1 MYYIILLEERKM
13 LITFKYKNFKSFKNE
28 NILDMEATALKE
40 HEYNVVKMKNVNLLT
55 MAAIY
60 GANAS
65 GKSNVLQ
72 AFEYMKKMIL
82 ISDDSM
88 GYYQIKE
95 ENIYSFMMN
104 NEPISLEV
112 EILSK
117 DGKIYKYGFESLNG
131 KIKSEWM
138 YEKKINK
145 FYTIF
150 ERKDNIV
157 LMKFNNKN
165 NRYDNLD
172 DKTLFLSIYSKI
184 DKKNSDFNNVYQ
196 WFINT
201 DYLDLENIKIENF
214 IDNTISAKILSD
226 SNYKVELQNFIS
238 ALDLGIEEIKTIPE
252 AMNYLPKSNGVVK
265 IELLHRVENDKIKSL
280 PLELESN
287 GTRKMIYLFD
297 YLIEALKKGMTLF
310 IDGLDTKL
318 HPLLTRYII
327 NLFHNKEINISNA
340 QLIYTTHDV
349 TNLNKETFRR
359 DEIWFTEKDNSGVS
373 EIYSLSDYK
382 IENVKI
388 RNDATFN
395 KDYLTGRYGAI
406 PELKQFKID
415 EI

>member
-1 MYYIILLEERKM
+1 M
-13 LITFKYKNFKSFKNE
+13 LIAFNYKNFKSFKNE
-28 NILDMEATALKE
+28 NRLDMQATALKE

-82 ISDDSM
+82 INNDSM
-88 GYYQIKE
+88 EYSQIKE

-104 NEPISLEV
+104 KYPISLEV

-117 DGKIYKYGFESLNG
+117 DGKIYKYGFESLND

-150 ERKDNIV
+150 ERKENSV
-157 LMKFNNKN
+157 SMKSNNKN

-184 DKKNSDFNNVYQ
+184 DRKNSDFNNVYQ
-196 WFINT
+196 WFIDT
-201 DYLDLENIKIENF
+201 DYLDLDNPKIENF
-214 IDNTISAKILSD
+214 INNTISTKILND
-226 SNYKVELQNFIS
+226 SNYKAGLQNFIS
-238 ALDLGIEEIKTIPE
+238 ALDLGIEEIKTIPGS
-252 AMNYLPKSNGVVK
+252 MNDLPKSNGVVK
-265 IELLHRVENDKIKSL
+265 IEVLYRVENNKIKSL
-280 PLELESN
+280 PLELESD

-297 YLIEALKKGMTLF
+297 YLIAALKKGMTLF
-310 IDGLDTKL
+310 IDDLDTKL

-382 IENVKI
+382 IDNVKI

-406 PELKQFKID
+406 PELKQFKMD

>member
-1 MYYIILLEERKM
+1 M

-40 HEYNVVKMKNVNLLT
+40 HEYNVVKIKNVNLLT

-82 ISDDSM
+82 INDDSM

-112 EILSK
+112 EILSN
-117 DGKIYKYGFESLNG
+117 DGKIYKYGFETLND

-157 LMKFNNKN
+157 LMKSNNKN

-201 DYLDLENIKIENF
+201 NYLDLENIKIESF

-238 ALDLGIEEIKTIPE
+238 ALDIGVEKIKTIP
-252 AMNYLPKSNGVVK
+252 ASMNDLSKSNEVVK
-265 IELLHRVENDKIKSL
+265 VELLHKVENDKTKSL

-287 GTRKMIYLFD
+287 GTRKIIYLFD
-297 YLIEALKKGMTLF
+297 YLIEALKKGKTIF
-310 IDGLDTKL
+310 IDDLDTKL

-382 IENVKI
+382 IDNVKI

-406 PELKQFKID
+406 PELKQFKMN

>member
-1 MYYIILLEERKM
+1 M
-13 LITFKYKNFKSFKNE
+13 LIAFNYKNFKSFKNE
-28 NILDMEATALKE
+28 NRLDMEATALKE
-40 HEYNVVKMKNVNLLT
+40 YEYNVVKMKNVNLLT

-72 AFEYMKKMIL
+72 AFEYMKNMIL
-82 ISDDSM
+82 INNDSM
-88 GYYQIKE
+88 EYSQIKE

-104 NEPISLEV
+104 KDPISLEV

-117 DGKIYKYGFESLNG
+117 DGKIYKYGFESLND

-150 ERKDNIV
+150 ERKENSV
-157 LMKFNNKN
+157 LVKSNNKN

-214 IDNTISAKILSD
+214 IDNTISTKILSD
-226 SNYKVELQNFIS
+226 SNYKSELQSFIS
-238 ALDLGIEEIKTIPE
+238 ALDLGIEKIRTIP
-252 AMNYLPKSNGVVK
+252 ASRNDSSKSKGIVK
-265 IELLHRVENDKIKSL
+265 VELLHRVANNKIKSL

-297 YLIEALKKGMTLF
+297 YLIYALKNGMTLF
-310 IDGLDTKL
+310 IDDLDTKL

-340 QLIYTTHDV
+340 QLIYTTHDI

-359 DEIWFTEKDNSGVS
+359 DEIWFTEKDDDGVS

-382 IENVKI
+382 IDNVKI

-406 PELKQFKID
+406 PELKQFKLN

>member
-1 MYYIILLEERKM
+1 M

-28 NILDMEATALKE
+28 NILDLEATTLKE

-72 AFEYMKKMIL
+72 AFEYMKNMIL
-82 ISDDSM
+82 INNDSM
-88 GYYQIKE
+88 EYSQIKE

-104 NEPISLEV
+104 KYPISLEV

-117 DGKIYKYGFESLNG
+117 DGKIYKYGFESLND
-131 KIKSEWM
+131 KIKLEWM

-150 ERKDNIV
+150 ERKENSV
-157 LMKFNNKN
+157 SMKSNNKN

-172 DKTLFLSIYSKI
+172 DKTLFLSIYTKI
-184 DKKNSDFNNVYQ
+184 DRKNSDFINVYQ
-196 WFINT
+196 WFIDT
-201 DYLDLENIKIENF
+201 DYLDLNNTKIENF
-214 IDNTISAKILSD
+214 INNTISTKILND
-226 SNYKVELQNFIS
+226 SNYKAELQNFIS
-238 ALDLGIEEIKTIPE
+238 TLDLGIEGIKTIPE
-252 AMNYLPKSNGVVK
+252 SMNDLQKSNGVVK
-265 IELLHRVENDKIKSL
+265 IGLLYRVENNKIKSL
-280 PLELESN
+280 PLELESD

-297 YLIEALKKGMTLF
+297 YLIAALKKGMTLF
-310 IDGLDTKL
+310 IDDLDTKL
-318 HPLLTRYII
+318 HPLLTKYII

-382 IENVKI
+382 IDNVKI

-406 PELKQFKID
+406 PELKQFKMD

>member
-1 MYYIILLEERKM
+1 M
-13 LITFKYKNFKSFKNE
+13 LIAFNYKNFKSFKNE
-28 NILDMEATALKE
+28 NRLDMEATALKE

-72 AFEYMKKMIL
+72 AFEYMKNMIL
-82 ISDDSM
+82 INNDSM
-88 GYYQIKE
+88 EYSQIKE

-104 NEPISLEV
+104 KDPISLEV

-117 DGKIYKYGFESLNG
+117 DGKIYKYGFESLND

-150 ERKDNIV
+150 ERKENSV
-157 LMKFNNKN
+157 LVKSNNKN

-214 IDNTISAKILSD
+214 IDNTISTKILSD
-226 SNYKVELQNFIS
+226 SNYKSELQSFIS
-238 ALDLGIEEIKTIPE
+238 ALDLGIEKIRTIP
-252 AMNYLPKSNGVVK
+252 ASTNDSSKSKGIVK
-265 IELLHRVENDKIKSL
+265 VELLHRVANNKIKSL

-297 YLIEALKKGMTLF
+297 YLIYALKNGMTLF
-310 IDGLDTKL
+310 IDDLDTKL

-340 QLIYTTHDV
+340 QLIYTTHDI

-359 DEIWFTEKDNSGVS
+359 DEIWFTEKDDDGVS

-382 IENVKI
+382 IDNVKI

-406 PELKQFKID
+406 PELKQFKLN

>member
-1 MYYIILLEERKM
+1 M

-28 NILDMEATALKE
+28 NILDLEATTLKE

-72 AFEYMKKMIL
+72 AFEYMKNMIL
-82 ISDDSM
+82 INNDSM
-88 GYYQIKE
+88 EYSQIKE

-104 NEPISLEV
+104 KYPISLEV

-117 DGKIYKYGFESLNG
+117 DGKIYKYGFESLND

-150 ERKDNIV
+150 ERKENSV
-157 LMKFNNKN
+157 SMKSNNKN

-184 DKKNSDFNNVYQ
+184 DRKNSDFNNVYQ
-196 WFINT
+196 WFIDT
-201 DYLDLENIKIENF
+201 DYLDLDNTKIENF
-214 IDNTISAKILSD
+214 INNTISTKILND
-226 SNYKVELQNFIS
+226 SNYKAELQNFIS

-252 AMNYLPKSNGVVK
+252 SMNDLPKSNGVVK
-265 IELLHRVENDKIKSL
+265 IELLYRVENNKIKSL
-280 PLELESN
+280 PLELESD
-287 GTRKMIYLFD
+287 GTRKMIYLFA
-297 YLIEALKKGMTLF
+297 YLIAALKKGMTLF
-310 IDGLDTKL
+310 IDDLDTKL

-382 IENVKI
+382 IDNVKI

-406 PELKQFKID
+406 PELKQFKMD

>member
-1 MYYIILLEERKM
+1 M
-13 LITFKYKNFKSFKNE
+13 LIAFNYKNFKSFKNE
-28 NILDMEATALKE
+28 NRLDMEATALKE

-72 AFEYMKKMIL
+72 AFEYMKNMIL
-82 ISDDSM
+82 INNDSM
-88 GYYQIKE
+88 EYSQIKE

-104 NEPISLEV
+104 KNPISLEV

-117 DGKIYKYGFESLNG
+117 DGKIYKYGFESLND

-150 ERKDNIV
+150 ERKENSV
-157 LMKFNNKN
+157 SVKSNNKN

-214 IDNTISAKILSD
+214 IDNTISTKILSD
-226 SNYKVELQNFIS
+226 SNYKSELQSFIS
-238 ALDLGIEEIKTIPE
+238 ALDLGIEKIRTIP
-252 AMNYLPKSNGVVK
+252 ASTNDSSKSKGIVK
-265 IELLHRVENDKIKSL
+265 VELLHRVANNKIKSL

-297 YLIEALKKGMTLF
+297 YLIYALKNGITLF
-310 IDGLDTKL
+310 IDDLDTKL

-340 QLIYTTHDV
+340 QLIYTTHDI

-359 DEIWFTEKDNSGVS
+359 DEIWFTEKDDDGVS

-382 IENVKI
+382 VDNVKI

-406 PELKQFKID
+406 PELKQFKLN

>member
-1 MYYIILLEERKM
+1 M

-55 MAAIY
+55 IAAIY

-82 ISDDSM
+82 INDDSM

-112 EILSK
+112 EILSN
-117 DGKIYKYGFESLNG
+117 DGKIYKYGFESLND

-157 LMKFNNKN
+157 LMKSNNKN

-214 IDNTISAKILSD
+214 IDNTIPAKILSN

-252 AMNYLPKSNGVVK
+252 AMNDLPKSNGVVK
-265 IELLHRVENDKIKSL
+265 IELLHRVENDKTKSL

-287 GTRKMIYLFD
+287 GTRKIIYLFD
-297 YLIEALKKGMTLF
+297 YFIEALKKGNTIF
-310 IDGLDTKL
+310 IDDLDTKL

-382 IENVKI
+382 IDNVKV

-395 KDYLTGRYGAI
+395 KDYLSGRYGAI
-406 PELKQFKID
+406 PELKQF
-415 EI
+415 

>member
-1 MYYIILLEERKM
+1 M
-13 LITFKYKNFKSFKNE
+13 LIAFNYKNFKSFKNE
-28 NILDMEATALKE
+28 NRLDMEATALKE

-72 AFEYMKKMIL
+72 AFEYMKNMIL
-82 ISDDSM
+82 INNDSM
-88 GYYQIKE
+88 EYSQIKE
-95 ENIYSFMMN
+95 ENIYSFIMN
-104 NEPISLEV
+104 KDPISLEV

-117 DGKIYKYGFESLNG
+117 DDKIYKYGFESLND

-150 ERKDNIV
+150 ERKENSV
-157 LMKFNNKN
+157 LVKSNNKN

-214 IDNTISAKILSD
+214 IDNTISKKILSD
-226 SNYKVELQNFIS
+226 SNYKSELQSFIS
-238 ALDLGIEEIKTIPE
+238 ALDLGIEKIRTIP
-252 AMNYLPKSNGVVK
+252 ASRNDSSKSKGIVK
-265 IELLHRVENDKIKSL
+265 VELLHRVANNKIKSL

-297 YLIEALKKGMTLF
+297 YLIYALKNGMTLF
-310 IDGLDTKL
+310 IDDLDTKL

-340 QLIYTTHDV
+340 QLIYTTHDI

-359 DEIWFTEKDNSGVS
+359 DEIWFTEKDDDGVS

-382 IENVKI
+382 IDNVKI

-406 PELKQFKID
+406 PELKQFKLN

>member
-1 MYYIILLEERKM
+1 M

-28 NILDMEATALKE
+28 NILDLEATTLKE

-72 AFEYMKKMIL
+72 AFEYMKNMIL
-82 ISDDSM
+82 INNDSM
-88 GYYQIKE
+88 EYSQIKE

-104 NEPISLEV
+104 KSPISLEV

-117 DGKIYKYGFESLNG
+117 DGKIYKYGFESLND

-150 ERKDNIV
+150 ERKENSV
-157 LMKFNNKN
+157 SMKSNNKN

-172 DKTLFLSIYSKI
+172 DKTLFLSIYTKI
-184 DKKNSDFNNVYQ
+184 DRKNSDFNNVYQ
-196 WFINT
+196 WFIDT
-201 DYLDLENIKIENF
+201 DYLDLNNTKIENF
-214 IDNTISAKILSD
+214 INNTISTKILND
-226 SNYKVELQNFIS
+226 SNYKAELQNFIS
-238 ALDLGIEEIKTIPE
+238 TLDLGIEGIKTIPE
-252 AMNYLPKSNGVVK
+252 YMNDLPKSNGVVK
-265 IELLHRVENDKIKSL
+265 IGLLYRVENNKIKSL
-280 PLELESN
+280 PLELESD

-297 YLIEALKKGMTLF
+297 YLIAALKKGMTLF
-310 IDGLDTKL
+310 IDDLDTKL

-382 IENVKI
+382 IDNVKI

-406 PELKQFKID
+406 PELKQFKMD

>member
-1 MYYIILLEERKM
+1 M
-13 LITFKYKNFKSFKNE
+13 LIAFNYKNFKSFKNE
-28 NILDMEATALKE
+28 NRLDMEATALKE
-40 HEYNVVKMKNVNLLT
+40 HKYNVVNIKNVNLLT

-60 GANAS
+60 GSNAS

-72 AFEYMKKMIL
+72 AFEYMKNMIL
-82 ISDDSM
+82 INNDSM
-88 GYYQIKE
+88 EYSQIKE

-104 NEPISLEV
+104 KDPISLEV

-117 DGKIYKYGFESLNG
+117 DGKIYKYGFESLND

-150 ERKDNIV
+150 ERKENSV
-157 LMKFNNKN
+157 SMKSNNKN

-184 DKKNSDFNNVYQ
+184 DRKNSDFNNVYQ
-196 WFINT
+196 WFIDT
-201 DYLDLENIKIENF
+201 DYLDLDNTKIENF
-214 IDNTISAKILSD
+214 INNTISTKILND
-226 SNYKVELQNFIS
+226 SNYKAELQNFIS

-252 AMNYLPKSNGVVK
+252 SMNDLPKSNGVVK
-265 IELLHRVENDKIKSL
+265 IELLYRVENNKIKSL
-280 PLELESN
+280 PLELESD

-297 YLIEALKKGMTLF
+297 YLIAALKKGMTLF
-310 IDGLDTKL
+310 IDDLDTKL

-382 IENVKI
+382 IDNVKI

-406 PELKQFKID
+406 PELKQFKMD

>member
-1 MYYIILLEERKM
+1 M

-28 NILDMEATALKE
+28 NILDLEATTLKE

-72 AFEYMKKMIL
+72 AFEYMKNMIL
-82 ISDDSM
+82 INNDSM
-88 GYYQIKE
+88 EYSQIKE

-104 NEPISLEV
+104 KSPISLEV

-117 DGKIYKYGFESLNG
+117 DGKIYKYGFESLND

-150 ERKDNIV
+150 ERKENSV
-157 LMKFNNKN
+157 SMKSNNKN

-184 DKKNSDFNNVYQ
+184 DRKNSDFNNVYQ
-196 WFINT
+196 WFIDT
-201 DYLDLENIKIENF
+201 DYLDLDNTKIENF
-214 IDNTISAKILSD
+214 INNTISTKILND
-226 SNYKVELQNFIS
+226 SNYKAELQNFIS

-252 AMNYLPKSNGVVK
+252 SMNDLPKSNGVVK
-265 IELLHRVENDKIKSL
+265 IELLYRVENNKVKSL
-280 PLELESN
+280 PLELESD

-297 YLIEALKKGMTLF
+297 YLIAALKKGMTLF
-310 IDGLDTKL
+310 IDDLDTKL

-382 IENVKI
+382 IDNVKI

-395 KDYLTGRYGAI
+395 KDYLSGRYGAI
-406 PELKQFKID
+406 AELKQFKMD

>member
-1 MYYIILLEERKM
+1 M
-13 LITFKYKNFKSFKNE
+13 LIAFNYKNFKSFKNE
-28 NILDMEATALKE
+28 NRLDMQATALKE

-82 ISDDSM
+82 INNDSM
-88 GYYQIKE
+88 EYSQIKE

-104 NEPISLEV
+104 KYPISLEV

-117 DGKIYKYGFESLNG
+117 DGKIYKYGFESLND

-150 ERKDNIV
+150 ERKENSV
-157 LMKFNNKN
+157 SMKSNNKN

-184 DKKNSDFNNVYQ
+184 DRKNSDFNNVYQ
-196 WFINT
+196 WFIDT
-201 DYLDLENIKIENF
+201 DYLDLDNTKIENF
-214 IDNTISAKILSD
+214 INNTISTKILND
-226 SNYKVELQNFIS
+226 SNYKAGLQNFIS
-238 ALDLGIEEIKTIPE
+238 ALDLGIEEIKTIPGS
-252 AMNYLPKSNGVVK
+252 MNDLPKSNGVVK
-265 IELLHRVENDKIKSL
+265 IEVLYKVENNKIKSL
-280 PLELESN
+280 PLELESD
-287 GTRKMIYLFD
+287 GTRKMIYLFE
-297 YLIEALKKGMTLF
+297 YLIGALKKGMTLF
-310 IDGLDTKL
+310 IDDLDTKL

-382 IENVKI
+382 IDNVKI

-406 PELKQFKID
+406 PELKQFKMD

>member
-1 MYYIILLEERKM
+1 M
-13 LITFKYKNFKSFKNE
+13 LIAFNYKNFKSFKNE
-28 NILDMEATALKE
+28 NRLDMEATALKE

-72 AFEYMKKMIL
+72 AFEYMKNMIL
-82 ISDDSM
+82 INNDSM
-88 GYYQIKE
+88 EYSQIKE

-104 NEPISLEV
+104 KDPISLEV

-117 DGKIYKYGFESLNG
+117 DGKIYKYVFESLND

-150 ERKDNIV
+150 ERKENSV
-157 LMKFNNKN
+157 LVKSNNKN

-214 IDNTISAKILSD
+214 IDNTISTKILSD
-226 SNYKVELQNFIS
+226 SNYKSELQSFIS
-238 ALDLGIEEIKTIPE
+238 ALDLGIEKIRTIP
-252 AMNYLPKSNGVVK
+252 ASRNDSSKSKGIVK
-265 IELLHRVENDKIKSL
+265 VELLHRVANNKIKSL

-297 YLIEALKKGMTLF
+297 YLIYALKNGMTLF
-310 IDGLDTKL
+310 IDDLDTKL

-340 QLIYTTHDV
+340 QLIYTTHDI

-359 DEIWFTEKDNSGVS
+359 DEIWFTEKDDDGVS

-382 IENVKI
+382 IDNVKI

-406 PELKQFKID
+406 PELKQFKLN

>member
-1 MYYIILLEERKM
+1 M
-13 LITFKYKNFKSFKNE
+13 LIAFNYKNFKSFKNE
-28 NILDMEATALKE
+28 NRLDMQATILKE
-40 HEYNVVKMKNVNLLT
+40 HKYNVVKMKNVNLLT
-55 MAAIY
+55 IAAIY

-65 GKSNVLQ
+65 GKSNALQ
-72 AFEYMKKMIL
+72 AFEYMKKMVL
-82 ISDDSM
+82 INNDSI
-88 GYYQIKE
+88 GYSQIKE

-112 EILSK
+112 EILSN
-117 DGKIYKYGFESLNG
+117 DGKIYKYGFKSLND

-150 ERKDNIV
+150 ERRENSV
-157 LMKFNNKN
+157 LMKVNNKN
-165 NRYDNLD
+165 DRYDNLD

-184 DKKNSDFNNVYQ
+184 DKKNSDFNNVYK

-201 DYLDLENIKIENF
+201 YYLDFENVKVDSF
-214 IDNTISAKILSD
+214 IDNKILVKILSD
-226 SNYKVELQNFIS
+226 QNYKSELQSFIL
-238 ALDLGIEEIKTIPE
+238 ALDLGIEKIKTIPE
-252 AMNYLPKSNGVVK
+252 TIDDLQKSNGIVK
-265 IELLHRVENDKIKSL
+265 VELLHRIENNKIKSL

-297 YLIEALKKGMTLF
+297 YLIDALKTGKTLF
-310 IDGLDTKL
+310 IDDLDTKL

-327 NLFHNKEINISNA
+327 NLFHNKEININNA
-340 QLIYTTHDV
+340 QLVYTTHDV

-359 DEIWFTEKDNSGVS
+359 DEIWFAEKNDDGVS

-382 IENVKI
+382 VDNLKI

-406 PELKQFKID
+406 PELKQFKINYR
-415 EI
+415 

>member
-1 MYYIILLEERKM
+1 M

-28 NILDMEATALKE
+28 NILDLEATTLKE

-72 AFEYMKKMIL
+72 AFEYMKNMIL
-82 ISDDSM
+82 INNDSM
-88 GYYQIKE
+88 EYSQIKE

-104 NEPISLEV
+104 KYPISLEV

-117 DGKIYKYGFESLNG
+117 YGKIYKYGFESLND

-150 ERKDNIV
+150 ERKENSV
-157 LMKFNNKN
+157 SMKSNNKN

-172 DKTLFLSIYSKI
+172 DKTLFLSIYTKI
-184 DKKNSDFNNVYQ
+184 DRKNSDFNNVYQ
-196 WFINT
+196 WFIDT
-201 DYLDLENIKIENF
+201 DYLDLDNTKIENF
-214 IDNTISAKILSD
+214 INNTISTKILND
-226 SNYKVELQNFIS
+226 SNYKAELQNFIS

-252 AMNYLPKSNGVVK
+252 SMNDLPKSNGVVK
-265 IELLHRVENDKIKSL
+265 IELLYRVENNKIKSL
-280 PLELESN
+280 PLELESD

-297 YLIEALKKGMTLF
+297 YLIVALKKGMTLF
-310 IDGLDTKL
+310 IDDLDTKL

-382 IENVKI
+382 IDNVKI

-406 PELKQFKID
+406 PELKQFKMD

>member
-1 MYYIILLEERKM
+1 M

-72 AFEYMKKMIL
+72 AFEYMKNMIL
-82 ISDDSM
+82 INNDSM
-88 GYYQIKE
+88 EYSQIKE

-104 NEPISLEV
+104 KNPISLEV

-117 DGKIYKYGFESLNG
+117 DGKIYKYGFESLND

-150 ERKDNIV
+150 IRKENSV
-157 LMKFNNKN
+157 SMKSNNKN
-165 NRYDNLD
+165 NRYDNID
-172 DKTLFLSIYSKI
+172 NKTLFLSIYSKI

-196 WFINT
+196 WFVNT
-201 DYLDLENIKIENF
+201 DYLDLENTKFESF
-214 IDNTISAKILSD
+214 IDDTISTKILSD
-226 SNYKVELQNFIS
+226 SNYKSELQSFIS
-238 ALDLGIEEIKTIPE
+238 ALDLGIEKIRTIP
-252 AMNYLPKSNGVVK
+252 ASINDLPKSKGIVK
-265 IELLHRVENDKIKSL
+265 VELLHRAENNKIKSL

-287 GTRKMIYLFD
+287 GTRKMIYLFN
-297 YLIEALKKGMTLF
+297 YLINALKNGMTLF
-310 IDGLDTKL
+310 IDDLDTKL

-327 NLFHNKEINISNA
+327 NLFHNKEININNA

-359 DEIWFTEKDNSGVS
+359 DEIWFTEKDDSGVS

-382 IENVKI
+382 IDNVKI

-406 PELKQFKID
+406 PELKQFKLN

>member
-1 MYYIILLEERKM
+1 M
-13 LITFKYKNFKSFKNE
+13 LIAFNYKNFKSFKNE
-28 NILDMEATALKE
+28 NRLDMEATALKE

-72 AFEYMKKMIL
+72 AFEYMKNMIL
-82 ISDDSM
+82 INNDSM
-88 GYYQIKE
+88 EYSQIKE

-104 NEPISLEV
+104 KNPISLEV

-117 DGKIYKYGFESLNG
+117 DGKIYKYGFESLND

-150 ERKDNIV
+150 ERKENSV
-157 LMKFNNKN
+157 SVKSNNKN

-214 IDNTISAKILSD
+214 IDNTISTKILSD
-226 SNYKVELQNFIS
+226 SNYKSELQSFIS
-238 ALDLGIEEIKTIPE
+238 ALDLGIEKIRTIP
-252 AMNYLPKSNGVVK
+252 ASTNDSSKSKGIVK
-265 IELLHRVENDKIKSL
+265 VELLHRVANNKIKSL

-297 YLIEALKKGMTLF
+297 YLIYALKNGITLF
-310 IDGLDTKL
+310 IDDLDTKL

-340 QLIYTTHDV
+340 QLIYTTHDI

-359 DEIWFTEKDNSGVS
+359 DEIWFTEKDDDGVS

-382 IENVKI
+382 VDNVKI

-406 PELKQFKID
+406 PELKQFKLN
-415 EI
+415 EIEKLKKL

>member
-1 MYYIILLEERKM
+1 M
-13 LITFKYKNFKSFKNE
+13 LIAFNYKNFKSFKNE
-28 NILDMEATALKE
+28 NRLDMQATALKE
-40 HEYNVVKMKNVNLLT
+40 HEYNVAKMKNVNLLT

-82 ISDDSM
+82 INNDSM
-88 GYYQIKE
+88 EYSQIKE

-104 NEPISLEV
+104 KYPISLEV

-117 DGKIYKYGFESLNG
+117 DGKIYKYGFESLND

-150 ERKDNIV
+150 ERKENSV
-157 LMKFNNKN
+157 SMKSNNKN

-184 DKKNSDFNNVYQ
+184 DRKNSDFNNVYQ
-196 WFINT
+196 WFIDT
-201 DYLDLENIKIENF
+201 DYLDLDNTKIENF
-214 IDNTISAKILSD
+214 INNTISTKILND
-226 SNYKVELQNFIS
+226 SNYKAGLQNFIS
-238 ALDLGIEEIKTIPE
+238 ALDLGIEEIRTIPGS
-252 AMNYLPKSNGVVK
+252 MNDLPKSNGVVK
-265 IELLHRVENDKIKSL
+265 IEVLYRVENNKIKSL
-280 PLELESN
+280 PLELESD

-297 YLIEALKKGMTLF
+297 YLIGALKKGMTLF
-310 IDGLDTKL
+310 IDDLDTKL

-382 IENVKI
+382 IDNVKI

-406 PELKQFKID
+406 PELKQLKMD

>member
-1 MYYIILLEERKM
+1 M
-13 LITFKYKNFKSFKNE
+13 LIAFNYKNFKSFKNE
-28 NILDMEATALKE
+28 NRLDMEATALKE

-72 AFEYMKKMIL
+72 AFEYMKNMIL
-82 ISDDSM
+82 INNDSM
-88 GYYQIKE
+88 EYSQIKE

-104 NEPISLEV
+104 KDPINLEV

-117 DGKIYKYGFESLNG
+117 DDKIYKYGFESLND

-150 ERKDNIV
+150 ERKENSV
-157 LMKFNNKN
+157 LVKSNNKN

-184 DKKNSDFNNVYQ
+184 DKRNSDFNNVYQ

-214 IDNTISAKILSD
+214 IDNTISTKILSD
-226 SNYKVELQNFIS
+226 SNYKSELQSFIS
-238 ALDLGIEEIKTIPE
+238 ALDLGIEKIRTIP
-252 AMNYLPKSNGVVK
+252 ASRNDSSKSKGIVK
-265 IELLHRVENDKIKSL
+265 VELLHRVANNKIKSL

-297 YLIEALKKGMTLF
+297 YLIYALKNGMTLF
-310 IDGLDTKL
+310 IDDLDTKL

-340 QLIYTTHDV
+340 QLIYTTHDI

-359 DEIWFTEKDNSGVS
+359 DEIWFTEKDDDGVS

-382 IENVKI
+382 IDNVKI

-406 PELKQFKID
+406 PELKQFKLN

>member
-1 MYYIILLEERKM
+1 M

-28 NILDMEATALKE
+28 NILDMEATSLKE
-40 HEYNVVKMKNVNLLT
+40 HEYNIVKMKNVNLLT

-82 ISDDSM
+82 INDDSM
-88 GYYQIKE
+88 GYSQIKE

-112 EILSK
+112 EILSN
-117 DGKIYKYGFESLNG
+117 DGKIYKYGFESLND

-150 ERKDNIV
+150 ERKENSV
-157 LMKFNNKN
+157 LMKVNNKN

-184 DKKNSDFNNVYQ
+184 DKKNSDFNNVYK

-201 DYLDLENIKIENF
+201 DYLDLENIKTENF
-214 IDNTISAKILSD
+214 IDNTISVKILSD
-226 SNYKVELQNFIS
+226 PNYKSELQSFIL
-238 ALDLGIEEIKTIPE
+238 ALDLGIEKIKTIP
-252 AMNYLPKSNGVVK
+252 ASMDDLPKSNGIVK
-265 IELLHRVENDKIKSL
+265 VELLHRVENNQIKSL

-297 YLIEALKKGMTLF
+297 YLIDALKKGKTLF
-310 IDGLDTKL
+310 IDDLDTKL

-359 DEIWFTEKDNSGVS
+359 DEIWFTEKDDDGVS

-382 IENVKI
+382 VDNVKI

-406 PELKQFKID
+406 PELKQFKMNDI
-415 EI
+415 

>member
-1 MYYIILLEERKM
+1 MYYIIPLEERKM

-82 ISDDSM
+82 INDDSM

-117 DGKIYKYGFESLNG
+117 DGKIYKYGFESLND

-138 YEKKINK
+138 YEKKISK

-157 LMKFNNKN
+157 LMKSNNKN

-226 SNYKVELQNFIS
+226 SNYKIELQNFIS
-238 ALDLGIEEIKTIPE
+238 ALDLGVEKIKTIPTS
-252 AMNYLPKSNGVVK
+252 MNDLLKSNGVVK
-265 IELLHRVENDKIKSL
+265 VELLHKVENDKTKSL

-287 GTRKMIYLFD
+287 GTRKIIYLFD
-297 YLIEALKKGMTLF
+297 YLIEALKKGKTIF
-310 IDGLDTKL
+310 IDDLNTKL

-382 IENVKI
+382 IDNVKI

-406 PELKQFKID
+406 PELKQFKMN

>member
-1 MYYIILLEERKM
+1 M

-28 NILDMEATALKE
+28 NILDLEATTLKE

-72 AFEYMKKMIL
+72 AFEYMKNMIL
-82 ISDDSM
+82 INNNSM
-88 GYYQIKE
+88 EYSQIKE

-104 NEPISLEV
+104 KYPISLEV

-117 DGKIYKYGFESLNG
+117 DGKIYKYGFESLND

-150 ERKDNIV
+150 ERKENSV
-157 LMKFNNKN
+157 SMKSNNKN

-172 DKTLFLSIYSKI
+172 DKTLFLSIYTKI
-184 DKKNSDFNNVYQ
+184 DRKNSDFNNVYQ
-196 WFINT
+196 WFIDT
-201 DYLDLENIKIENF
+201 DYLDLNNTKIENF
-214 IDNTISAKILSD
+214 INNTISTKILND
-226 SNYKVELQNFIS
+226 SNYKAELQNFIS
-238 ALDLGIEEIKTIPE
+238 ALDLGIEGIKIIPE
-252 AMNYLPKSNGVVK
+252 SMNDLPKSNGVVK
-265 IELLHRVENDKIKSL
+265 IELLYRVENNKIKSL
-280 PLELESN
+280 PLELESD

-297 YLIEALKKGMTLF
+297 YLIAALKKGMTLF
-310 IDGLDTKL
+310 IDDLDTKL

-327 NLFHNKEINISNA
+327 NLFHNKEININNA

-382 IENVKI
+382 IDNVKI

-406 PELKQFKID
+406 PELKQFKMD

>member
-1 MYYIILLEERKM
+1 M

-82 ISDDSM
+82 INDDSM

-112 EILSK
+112 EILSN
-117 DGKIYKYGFESLNG
+117 DGKIYKYGFESLND

-157 LMKFNNKN
+157 LMKSNNKN

-252 AMNYLPKSNGVVK
+252 AMIDLPKSNGVVK

-310 IDGLDTKL
+310 IDDLDTKL

-382 IENVKI
+382 IDNVKI

>member
-1 MYYIILLEERKM
+1 M

-28 NILDMEATALKE
+28 NILDLEATTLKE

-72 AFEYMKKMIL
+72 AFEYMKNMIL
-82 ISDDSM
+82 INNDSM
-88 GYYQIKE
+88 EYSQIKE
-95 ENIYSFMMN
+95 EKIYSFMMN
-104 NEPISLEV
+104 KYPISLEV

-117 DGKIYKYGFESLNG
+117 DGKIYKYGFESLND

-150 ERKDNIV
+150 ERKENSV
-157 LMKFNNKN
+157 SMKSNNKN

-172 DKTLFLSIYSKI
+172 DKTLFLSIYTKI
-184 DKKNSDFNNVYQ
+184 DRKNNDFNNVYQ
-196 WFINT
+196 WFIDT
-201 DYLDLENIKIENF
+201 DYLDLDNTKIENF
-214 IDNTISAKILSD
+214 INNTISTKILND
-226 SNYKVELQNFIS
+226 SNYKAELHNFIS

-252 AMNYLPKSNGVVK
+252 SMNDLPKSNGVVK
-265 IELLHRVENDKIKSL
+265 IELLYRVENNKIKSL
-280 PLELESN
+280 PLELESD

-297 YLIEALKKGMTLF
+297 YLIAALKKGMTLF
-310 IDGLDTKL
+310 IDDLDTKL

-382 IENVKI
+382 IDNVKI

-406 PELKQFKID
+406 PELKQFKMD

>member
-1 MYYIILLEERKM
+1 M

-28 NILDMEATALKE
+28 NILDLEATTLKE

-72 AFEYMKKMIL
+72 AFEYMKNMIL
-82 ISDDSM
+82 INNDSM
-88 GYYQIKE
+88 EYSQIKE
-95 ENIYSFMMN
+95 EKIYSFMMN
-104 NEPISLEV
+104 KYPISLEV

-117 DGKIYKYGFESLNG
+117 DGKIYKYGFESLND

-150 ERKDNIV
+150 ERKENSV
-157 LMKFNNKN
+157 SMKSNNKN

-172 DKTLFLSIYSKI
+172 DKTLFLSIYTKI
-184 DKKNSDFNNVYQ
+184 DRKNNDFNNVYQ
-196 WFINT
+196 WFIDT
-201 DYLDLENIKIENF
+201 DYLDLDNTKIENF
-214 IDNTISAKILSD
+214 INNTISTKILND
-226 SNYKVELQNFIS
+226 SNYKAELQNFIS

-252 AMNYLPKSNGVVK
+252 SMNYLPKSNGVVK
-265 IELLHRVENDKIKSL
+265 IELLYRVENNKIKSL
-280 PLELESN
+280 PLELEAD

-297 YLIEALKKGMTLF
+297 YLIAALKKGMTLF
-310 IDGLDTKL
+310 IDDLDTKL

-359 DEIWFTEKDNSGVS
+359 DEIWFTEKDKSGVS

-382 IENVKI
+382 IDNVKI

-406 PELKQFKID
+406 PELKQFKMD

>member
-1 MYYIILLEERKM
+1 
-13 LITFKYKNFKSFKNE
+13 
-28 NILDMEATALKE
+28 
-40 HEYNVVKMKNVNLLT
+40 
-55 MAAIY
+55 
-60 GANAS
+60 
-65 GKSNVLQ
+65 
-72 AFEYMKKMIL
+72 
-82 ISDDSM
+82 
-88 GYYQIKE
+88 
-95 ENIYSFMMN
+95 MMN
-104 NEPISLEV
+104 KDPISLEV

-117 DGKIYKYGFESLNG
+117 DGKIYKYGFESLND

-150 ERKDNIV
+150 ERKENSV
-157 LMKFNNKN
+157 LVKSNNKN

-214 IDNTISAKILSD
+214 IDNTISTKILSD
-226 SNYKVELQNFIS
+226 SNYKSELQSFIS
-238 ALDLGIEEIKTIPE
+238 ALDLGIEKIRTIP
-252 AMNYLPKSNGVVK
+252 ASRNDSSKSKGIVK
-265 IELLHRVENDKIKSL
+265 VELLHRVANNKIKSL

-297 YLIEALKKGMTLF
+297 YLIYALKNGMTLF
-310 IDGLDTKL
+310 IDDLDTKL

-340 QLIYTTHDV
+340 QLIYTTHDI

-359 DEIWFTEKDNSGVS
+359 DEIWFTEKDDDGVS

-382 IENVKI
+382 IDNVKI

-406 PELKQFKID
+406 PELKQFKLN

>member
-1 MYYIILLEERKM
+1 M
-13 LITFKYKNFKSFKNE
+13 LIAFNYKNFKSFKNE
-28 NILDMEATALKE
+28 NRLDMEATALKE

-72 AFEYMKKMIL
+72 AFEYMKNMIL
-82 ISDDSM
+82 INNDSIE
-88 GYYQIKE
+88 YSQIKE

-104 NEPISLEV
+104 KDPISLEV

-117 DGKIYKYGFESLNG
+117 DGKIYKYGFESLND

-150 ERKDNIV
+150 ERKENSV
-157 LMKFNNKN
+157 SMKSNNKN
-165 NRYDNLD
+165 NRYDNLE

-214 IDNTISAKILSD
+214 IDNTISTKILSD
-226 SNYKVELQNFIS
+226 SNYKYELQSFIS
-238 ALDLGIEEIKTIPE
+238 ALDLGIEKIRTIP
-252 AMNYLPKSNGVVK
+252 ASTKDSLKSKGIVK
-265 IELLHRVENDKIKSL
+265 VELLHRVANNKIKSL

-297 YLIEALKKGMTLF
+297 YLIYALKNGMTLF
-310 IDGLDTKL
+310 IDDLDTKL

-327 NLFHNKEINISNA
+327 NLFHNKEINISNG
-340 QLIYTTHDV
+340 QLIYTTHDI

-359 DEIWFTEKDNSGVS
+359 DEIWFTEKDDDGVS

-382 IENVKI
+382 VDNVKI

-406 PELKQFKID
+406 PELKQFKLN

>member
-1 MYYIILLEERKM
+1 M

-28 NILDMEATALKE
+28 NILDLEATTLKE

-72 AFEYMKKMIL
+72 AFEYTKNMIL
-82 ISDDSM
+82 INNDSM
-88 GYYQIKE
+88 EYSQIKE

-104 NEPISLEV
+104 KYPISLEV

-117 DGKIYKYGFESLNG
+117 DGKIYKYGFESLND

-150 ERKDNIV
+150 ERKENSV
-157 LMKFNNKN
+157 SMKSNNKN

-184 DKKNSDFNNVYQ
+184 DRKNSDFNNVYQ
-196 WFINT
+196 WFIDT
-201 DYLDLENIKIENF
+201 DYLDLDNTKIENF
-214 IDNTISAKILSD
+214 INNTISTKILND
-226 SNYKVELQNFIS
+226 SNYKAELQNFIS

-252 AMNYLPKSNGVVK
+252 SMNDLPKSNGVVK
-265 IELLHRVENDKIKSL
+265 IELLYRVENNKIKSL
-280 PLELESN
+280 PLELESD

-297 YLIEALKKGMTLF
+297 YLIAALKKGMTLF
-310 IDGLDTKL
+310 IDDLDTKL

-382 IENVKI
+382 IDNVKI

-406 PELKQFKID
+406 PELKQFKMD

>member
-1 MYYIILLEERKM
+1 M

-55 MAAIY
+55 IAAIY

-82 ISDDSM
+82 INDDSM

-112 EILSK
+112 EILSN
-117 DGKIYKYGFESLNG
+117 DGKIYKYGFESLND

-157 LMKFNNKN
+157 LMKSNNKN

-214 IDNTISAKILSD
+214 IDNTIPAKILSN

-238 ALDLGIEEIKTIPE
+238 ALDLGVEKIKTIP
-252 AMNYLPKSNGVVK
+252 ASMNDLSKSNGVVK
-265 IELLHRVENDKIKSL
+265 IELLHRVENDKTKSL

-287 GTRKMIYLFD
+287 GTRKIIYLFD
-297 YLIEALKKGMTLF
+297 YFIEALKKGNTIF
-310 IDGLDTKL
+310 IDDLDTKL

-382 IENVKI
+382 IDNVKV

-395 KDYLTGRYGAI
+395 KDYLSGRYGAI
-406 PELKQFKID
+406 PELKQF
-415 EI
+415 

>member
-1 MYYIILLEERKM
+1 M
-13 LITFKYKNFKSFKNE
+13 LIAFNYKNFKSFKNE
-28 NILDMEATALKE
+28 NRLDMQATALKE

-82 ISDDSM
+82 INNDSM
-88 GYYQIKE
+88 EYSQIKE

-104 NEPISLEV
+104 KYPISLEV

-117 DGKIYKYGFESLNG
+117 DGKIYKYGFESLND

-150 ERKDNIV
+150 ERKENSV
-157 LMKFNNKN
+157 SMKSNNKN

-184 DKKNSDFNNVYQ
+184 DRKNSDFNNVYQ
-196 WFINT
+196 WFIDT
-201 DYLDLENIKIENF
+201 DYLDLDNTKIENF
-214 IDNTISAKILSD
+214 INNTISTKILND
-226 SNYKVELQNFIS
+226 SNYKAGLQNFIS
-238 ALDLGIEEIKTIPE
+238 TLDLGIEEIKTIPGS
-252 AMNYLPKSNGVVK
+252 MNDLPRSNRVVK
-265 IELLHRVENDKIKSL
+265 IEVLYRVENNKIKSL
-280 PLELESN
+280 PLELESD

-297 YLIEALKKGMTLF
+297 YLIGALKKGMTLF
-310 IDGLDTKL
+310 IDDLDTKL

-382 IENVKI
+382 IDNVKI

-406 PELKQFKID
+406 PELKQFKMD

>member
-1 MYYIILLEERKM
+1 M

-40 HEYNVVKMKNVNLLT
+40 HEYNVVKTKNINLLT

-72 AFEYMKKMIL
+72 AFEYMKKVIL
-82 ISDDSM
+82 VSDDSM
-88 GYYQIKE
+88 GKYQIKE
-95 ENIYSFMMN
+95 KNIYSFMMKN
-104 NEPISLEV
+104 TPISLEV

-117 DGKIYKYGFESLNG
+117 NGKIYKYGFESLND

-150 ERKDNIV
+150 ERKDNSV
-157 LMKFNNKN
+157 LMKSNNKN

-184 DKKNSDFNNVYQ
+184 DKENSDFGNVYQ
-196 WFINT
+196 WFIDT
-201 DYLDLENIKIENF
+201 DYLDLDNIKIENF
-214 IDNTISAKILSD
+214 INNTISTKILND

-238 ALDLGIEEIKTIPE
+238 ALDLGVEKIKTIPE
-252 AMNYLPKSNGVVK
+252 SMNGLSKSNGVVK
-265 IELLHRVENDKIKSL
+265 VELLHRVENDKTKSL

-287 GTRKMIYLFD
+287 GTRKIIYLFD
-297 YLIEALKKGMTLF
+297 YLLEALKKGKTLF
-310 IDGLDTKL
+310 IDDLDTKL

-373 EIYSLSDYK
+373 EIYSLSDYR
-382 IENVKI
+382 IDNVKV